1 MSEHFGT
8 FLIAAILL
16 NVAPGPDHIY
26 ILSRTLAQGRLYGF
40 ISSFGVCS
48 GALIHVL
55 AAAFGFSLIIQSSP
69 IAYSVLKYT
78 GAFYLL
84 WLGIKAFKVDT
95 FKLDQNADS
104 KNPPTL
110 LKVYLQGIM
119 VDVLNPKVAIFFLV
133 FLPPFIPDNTSYRLG
148 IFIFLGSI
156 VVFIGILYEA
166 FLIIFSDYFLGNLL
180 KNSKMVHYLNY
191 VMGLIFI
198 CIAVNFAF
206 F

>member
-1 MSEHFGT
+1 MIEHFGT